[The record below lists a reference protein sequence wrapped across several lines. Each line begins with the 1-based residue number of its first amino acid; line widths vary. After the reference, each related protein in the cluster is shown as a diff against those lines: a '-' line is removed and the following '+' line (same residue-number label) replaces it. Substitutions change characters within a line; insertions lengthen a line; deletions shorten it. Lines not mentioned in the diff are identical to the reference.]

1 MRNLVSSKPRK
12 QRKVLYGG
20 RIDVKRKMLG
30 ATLSDRL
37 RKKHGVKTIP
47 VRQGDSVRVSRG
59 DFSGI
64 DGKVI
69 EVDIKKNSLLIE
81 GVTRENVSGTAIRI
95 PIHSSKVVITTLNLD
110 DKWRKRKLERKK
122 GESAGEKVRE

>member
-20 RIDVKRKMLG
+20 KINIRRKMLG
-30 ATLSDRL
+30 AALSDRL

-47 VRQGDSVRVSRG
+47 VRQGDSVRISKG

-69 EVDIKKNSLLIE
+69 EADAEKNSLLIE
-81 GVTRENVSGTAIRI
+81 GVTRENVSGTAIRV
-95 PIHSSKVVITTLNLD
+95 PIHSSNVVITILNLD

-122 GESAGEKVRE
+122 SESAEKEVRK